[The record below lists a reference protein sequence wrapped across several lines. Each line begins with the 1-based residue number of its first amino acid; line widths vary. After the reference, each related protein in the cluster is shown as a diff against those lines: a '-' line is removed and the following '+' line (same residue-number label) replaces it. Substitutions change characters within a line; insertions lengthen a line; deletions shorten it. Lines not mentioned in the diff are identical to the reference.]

1 MAPADDRSISSLIP
15 VKTPLREASHAHRH
29 DEVRVLGSSHIPYV
43 ERPLPYGSLTA
54 AGLPWNRRGTKGVRM
69 LDVVMIAL
77 TILSFVALFAFVAW
91 LERV

>member
-1 MAPADDRSISSLIP
+1 MGA
-15 VKTPLREASHAHRH
+15 
-29 DEVRVLGSSHIPYV
+29 
-43 ERPLPYGSLTA
+43 
-54 AGLPWNRRGTKGVRM
+54 KGVRM